1 MNETEGEDEQEKGSR
16 DGWLKSGLGMGVGVV
31 EVGVTSTAYKILQL
45 IIKIKQLLIR
55 VERRPDSVLPG
66 CV

>member
-1 MNETEGEDEQEKGSR
+1 MDEERG
-16 DGWLKSGLGMGVGVV
+16 GGV
-31 EVGVTSTAYKILQL
+31 VGVTSTAYKILQL

-55 VERRPDSVLPG
+55 FGRGPDSVLPG